1 MFSEYLWIVIVG
13 GLFMFLAAMGIG
25 ANDVANAF
33 STSIGSK
40 ALTMKGAVII
50 ATIFEFSGALLMGSH
65 VTETIRKDIAN
76 YECFEHRPVI
86 LMYGC
91 MYVLLSVG
99 IWLFLASKY
108 EMPVSTTHSCVGG
121 MIGMAMAA
129 GGANCVIW
137 YKPKDQFPYVGGVI
151 GIVLSWLFSPILS
164 MILSMIIYGIT
175 RVAILRQKDSFK
187 RSFYSFPIYVGL
199 TLILNAFFIIY
210 KGGKGLGW
218 SKIEPWLAAVIALS
232 IGIGV
237 GLIMIPIMPVLK
249 KYIIKKIKKR
259 EEEQLQESINSQEL
273 KNLKEI
279 NNKLKNIQVGD
290 IEINIVKND
299 SQLSLKSLESVK
311 SDNSSTQSIKKD
323 ETKKKKKKQTA
334 FDKTFNYIDE
344 IDINKNKLVK
354 DIHDHAEKFDKKT
367 EESFKFLQIFTAICD
382 SFSHGAN
389 DVANSVGP
397 FAAIYAIWKSG
408 AVLEDSSLGDDFYWI
423 LTIGGI
429 GISLGLIAYG
439 YKIIRAIGVKM
450 CKITPS
456 RGFSIELGSA
466 TIIILGSRLG
476 IPLSTTHC
484 QVGAT
489 IGVGLLEK
497 KHKKIEKTEN
507 TTKKKCNF
515 QCYGVNLK
523 ILIKTL
529 VGWVIT
535 LVIVGATSAA
545 LVTQGIYGPSI
556 LRFSDNN
563 THSYGNIS
571 I

>member
-76 YECFEHRPVI
+76 YECFEQDPSV

-121 MIGMAMAA
+121 MIGMALAA
-129 GGANCVIW
+129 GGADCVVW
-137 YKPKDQFPYVGGVI
+137 YKPKDQFPYVGGVT
-151 GIVLSWLFSPILS
+151 GIVLSWVFSPILS
-164 MILSMIIYGIT
+164 MILSMIIFAIT

-249 KYIIKKIKKR
+249 KYILNKIKKR
-259 EEEQLQESINSQEL
+259 ENDKLQESINSQEL
-273 KNLKEI
+273 RDLKEV
-279 NNKLKNIQVGD
+279 NKKLKEND
-290 IEINIVKND
+290 IENNISKND

-311 SDNSSTQSIKKD
+311 SETPTPSSIEENIK
-323 ETKKKKKKQTA
+323 TKKITKFQ
-334 FDKTFNYIDE
+334 KTFNYIDE
-344 IDINKNKLVK
+344 IDVKKNKLVK

-408 AVLEDSSLGDDFYWI
+408 AVLEDSNLGDDFYWI

-429 GISLGLIAYG
+429 GISLGLVAYG

-466 TIIILGSRLG
+466 TVIILGSRLG

-489 IGVGLLEK
+489 LGVGLLEK
-497 KHKKIEKTEN
+497 KQKKLEKKSTQ
-507 TTKKKCNF
+507 KCNF

-535 LVIVGATSAA
+535 LVVVGATSAA

-556 LRFSDNN
+556 LGMGGNN
-563 THSYGNIS
+563 TFSYNNVS
-571 I
+571 V

>member
-50 ATIFEFSGALLMGSH
+50 ATIFEFAGALLMGSH

-76 YECFEHRPVI
+76 YECFEKDPVV

-121 MIGMAMAA
+121 MIGMALAA
-129 GGANCVIW
+129 GGADCVVW
-137 YKPKDQFPYVGGVI
+137 YKPKDQFPYVGGVT

-164 MILSMIIYGIT
+164 MVLSMIIFAIT

-187 RSFYSFPIYVGL
+187 RSFYSFPVYVGL

-232 IGIGV
+232 IGIGI
-237 GLIMIPIMPVLK
+237 GLIMIPIMPILK
-249 KYIIKKIKKR
+249 KYILNKIKKR
-259 EEEQLQESINSQEL
+259 EEEKLQESIDSQEL
-273 KNLKEI
+273 KNLKDINKKLREI
-279 NNKLKNIQVGD
+279 SPHD
-290 IEINIVKND
+290 IENNISQND
-299 SQLSLKSLESVK
+299 SQLSLKSLESLESHK
-311 SDNSSTQSIKKD
+311 SNDTPTPSTNEK
-323 ETKKKKKKQTA
+323 TKKITKFQ
-334 FDKTFNYIDE
+334 KTFNYIDE
-344 IDINKNKLVK
+344 IDVNKNKLVK

-408 AVLEDSSLGDDFYWI
+408 AVLEDSNLGDDFYWI
-423 LTIGGI
+423 LTIGGV

-466 TIIILGSRLG
+466 TVIILGSRLG

-489 IGVGLLEK
+489 LGVGLLEK
-497 KHKKIEKTEN
+497 KQKKIEKTS
-507 TTKKKCNF
+507 TQKCNF

-529 VGWVIT
+529 VGWIIT
-535 LVIVGATSAA
+535 LVVVGATSAA

-556 LRFSDNN
+556 LGIGGNN
-563 THSYGNIS
+563 ITWL
-571 I
+571 